1 MRSLQSLKEEL
12 RVLEQCFPKRTNAP
26 FSIVSSSVDDITS
39 IYRDPINQRS
49 ISICCKILEVPNK
62 CLWYTESDNNDD
74 VQEQLTSIFDELNSN
89 SSNETRSVTLQLEFI
104 IERLNTFFNTSNL
117 SLPSHLLANSRNHLE
132 PEDSGVDQ
140 EEEDDDDETEQQHN
154 TLQEQCSLDEDDK
167 IQQTGQLTKDIDGI
181 SLENWQLLE
190 QLKYKRINESAQKN
204 HEKIYANK
212 NNNPVAKK
220 DTASSSSS
228 SLSSAAFS
236 SSSTSSVQATDRLM
250 KELRDIFRS
259 QSYKKGDYTIDLV
272 DESLYEWNVKL
283 YHVDKDSKLYTDLE
297 QMKVSDKNFD
307 KLDHILLN
315 LSFNDNYPFAPPF
328 VRVIRPIITGGH
340 VYSGAIC
347 MELLTRQGW
356 SSAYSVESLLFQIVA
371 TLCKAGARIDLSS
384 LNESFS
390 LQRAQQA
397 FRHISTVHEKS
408 GWYTAPKADG

>member
-26 FSIVSSSVDDITS
+26 FSIISSSVDDITS

-74 VQEQLTSIFDELNSN
+74 VQEQLTSIFDELNSD

-117 SLPSHLLANSRNHLE
+117 SLPSHLIANSINHIE

-140 EEEDDDDETEQQHN
+140 EEEDDDDDTEQQHH
-154 TLQEQCSLDEDDK
+154 TLNEQCSLDEDDK
-167 IQQTGQLTKDIDGI
+167 IQQTGQITKDIDGI

-212 NNNPVAKK
+212 NNNPIIKK
-220 DTASSSSS
+220 DVASSSS
-228 SLSSAAFS
+228 LPS
-236 SSSTSSVQATDRLM
+236 SSSSSVQATDRLM

-259 QSYKKGDYTIDLV
+259 QSYKNGDYTIELV

-297 QMKVSDKNFD
+297 EMKASEKNFD

-315 LSFNDNYPFAPPF
+315 LSFNDNYPFTPPF

-356 SSAYSVESLLFQIVA
+356 SSAYSVESLLLQIIA

-384 LNESFS
+384 LTESFS

-397 FRHISTVHEKS
+397 FRHIANVHEKS

>member
-1 MRSLQSLKEEL
+1 MRSLQALKEEL
-12 RVLEQCFPKRTNAP
+12 RVLEQYFPKRTNAP

-49 ISICCKILEVPNK
+49 ISICCKIIEVPNK

-89 SSNETRSVTLQLEFI
+89 TSNETRSVTLQLEFV

-117 SLPSHLLANSRNHLE
+117 SLPSHLITTTENRVE

-140 EEEDDDDETEQQHN
+140 EEEDDDDDDETEQQQQHHHE
-154 TLQEQCSLDEDDK
+154 QDQCSLDDDDNNK
-167 IQQTGQLTKDIDGI
+167 AQQTGQLTKDIDGI

-190 QLKYKRINESAQKN
+190 TLKYKRINESAQKN
-204 HEKIYANK
+204 HEKIYTNK
-212 NNNPVAKK
+212 NNNQPVRK
-220 DTASSSSS
+220 DAAS
-228 SLSSAAFS
+228 SLSSSSMS
-236 SSSTSSVQATDRLM
+236 SSSSVQATDRLM

-259 QSYKKGDYTIDLV
+259 QSYKNGDYIIELV

-283 YHVDKDSKLYTDLE
+283 YHVDKDSKLYVDLE
-297 QMKVSDKNFD
+297 QMKLSEKNID
-307 KLDHILLN
+307 KLDHILLS
-315 LSFNDNYPFAPPF
+315 LTFNDTYPFAPPF

-397 FRHISTVHEKS
+397 FRHISSVHEKS